1 MIVDGGAGIFNS
13 PRRELFLTQTLQP
26 TTHRLA
32 GVDGVPHQADA
43 EGLAQ
48 LHTLD
53 TTNKTIWRITVPG
66 ILTETTMP
74 GGYTLMSLPQLRNTE
89 GIGHV
94 GPSSVDDTPFM
105 YTGNIHNPSRVV
117 PLQVDDDGLFYIE
130 PLTPKQL
137 DHYKKQGFTVQ
148 DITSPPSAVQQG
160 KTRLSPI
167 LAVTR
172 NLVLTADG
180 RIEGRAQTADL
191 NLQDTPKPRQQR
203 PKSWANGRRL
213 RRAAARLPRP

>member
-130 PLTPKQL
+130 PLTSKQL
-137 DHYKKQGFTVQ
+137 AHYKEQGFTVQ
-148 DITSPPSAVQQG
+148 DITSPPSAVHIS
-160 KTRLSPI
+160 TRLW
-167 LAVTR
+167 LAEPASQVAHSAG
-172 NLVLTADG
+172 LG
-180 RIEGRAQTADL
+180 
-191 NLQDTPKPRQQR
+191 
-203 PKSWANGRRL
+203 
-213 RRAAARLPRP
+213 